1 MAVVDRIGILSVP
14 SSEHRYIGLLVPLD
28 ASTLSVPFRTLTD
41 RVVLVELGRVELQE
55 GEGDMKTADGGGVL
69 ALTGVLDRLSRHL
82 SAVFD
87 LYSPFKLLKNIG
99 ILTSQF
105 DW

>member
-1 MAVVDRIGILSVP
+1 MLS
-14 SSEHRYIGLLVPLD
+14 
-28 ASTLSVPFRTLTD
+28 APFRTLTD

-87 LYSPFKLLKNIG
+87 LYSPFKLLKRYEG
-99 ILTSQF
+99 ILSFVKCHFKVEVFFTTSAC
-105 DW
+105 